1 MVTSWSKNKIN
12 ICNYLINCIRSKSNA
27 MFSIRR
33 CNQIKNNIKTNR
45 NSCVRHI
52 HRKYNKRKINSQNIN
67 QQSNV

>member
-1 MVTSWSKNKIN
+1 
-12 ICNYLINCIRSKSNA
+12 

-52 HRKYNKRKINSQNIN
+52 HRKYNKRKINSQNVN